1 MAKRFIEKAL
11 KDHPSMSC
19 RIRIYEDGTIELV
32 SYTTMVLRAVRRDP
46 DTREY
51 WVEAHGTFWDNERVF
66 TPTTA
71 RHLSYF
77 LREYFPD
84 LSYYTFKYAAEKTG
98 EVLEATLDKGVNLD
112 YDW

>member
-66 TPTTA
+66 TPPHYGKT
-71 RHLSYF
+71 SF
-77 LREYFPD
+77 VFPQRV
-84 LSYYTFKYAAEKTG
+84 FPRPV
-98 EVLEATLDKGVNLD
+98 VLYVQVCGRK
-112 YDW
+112 DWRSS

>member
-66 TPTTA
+66 TPPLRQDIFRISSESISPTC
-71 RHLSYF
+71 RIIRSSMRQKRLEKF
-77 LREYFPD
+77 LRQH
-84 LSYYTFKYAAEKTG
+84 
-98 EVLEATLDKGVNLD
+98 
-112 YDW
+112 